1 VQFDALWV
9 STIKPS
15 RTLKTTKA
23 STSNGCEKCYNVN
36 IDTLCTKSQHS
47 NVEQVIVESCDEATG
62 KENDVLKFEVKM
74 LEKR

>member
-9 STIKPS
+9 STLKPS

-23 STSNGCEKCYNVN
+23 STCERCYNVN

-47 NVEQVIVESCDEATG
+47 NAEQVIVESCDEATG